1 MSRQSQHFVQRS
13 FKFFLYIFF
22 VSSIHGSEPIPI
34 ESFLN
39 KIEVANNSQ
48 ERKRGLMYR
57 RMLPQDHGMLFE
69 WDSKKIQCM
78 WMKNTYVPL
87 SVAYVDTEGKII
99 NISNMTPLSKA
110 SVCSAKPALYALEV
124 SQGVFKKNN
133 INAGD
138 ILAIDK
144 TLQND
149 K

>member
-22 VSSIHGSEPIPI
+22 VSSIHGSEPISI

-57 RMLPQDHGMLFE
+57 RVLPQDHGMLFE

-78 WMKNTYVPL
+78 WMKNTYVK
-87 SVAYVDTEGKII
+87 SFQME
-99 NISNMTPLSKA
+99 
-110 SVCSAKPALYALEV
+110 
-124 SQGVFKKNN
+124 
-133 INAGD
+133 
-138 ILAIDK
+138 
-144 TLQND
+144 
-149 K
+149 

>member
-1 MSRQSQHFVQRS
+1 MSRQFQHFVQRS

-22 VSSIHGSEPIPI
+22 VSSIHGSEPIPLD
-34 ESFLN
+34 SFLS
-39 KIEVANNSQ
+39 KIEVANDFQ

-57 RMLPQDHGMLFE
+57 RFLPQGHGMLFE
-69 WDSKKIQCM
+69 WDSNKIQCM

-87 SVAYVDTEGKII
+87 SVAYIDAEGKII
-99 NISNMTPLSKA
+99 NISDMTPLSKA
-110 SVCSAKPALYALEV
+110 SVCSEKPALYALEV
-124 SQGVFKKNN
+124 SQGVFKNNN

>member
-13 FKFFLYIFF
+13 FKFFLYICFISN
-22 VSSIHGSEPIPI
+22 VSGSEPIPLD
-34 ESFLN
+34 SFLN
-39 KIEVANNSQ
+39 KIEVANDFQ

-57 RMLPQDHGMLFE
+57 KALPQDQGMLFK

-87 SVAYVDTEGKII
+87 SVAYVDAEGKII
-99 NISNMTPLSKA
+99 NISDMTPLSRT
-110 SVCSAKPALYALEV
+110 SVCSEKPALYALEV
-124 SQGVFKKNN
+124 NQGVFKKNN

-138 ILAIDK
+138 ILAINK

>member
-1 MSRQSQHFVQRS
+1 MSRQFQHFVQRS

-22 VSSIHGSEPIPI
+22 VSSIHGSEPILLD
-34 ESFLN
+34 SFLS
-39 KIEVANNSQ
+39 KIEVANDFQ

-57 RMLPQDHGMLFE
+57 RVLPQDHGMLFE
-69 WDSKKIQCM
+69 WDSNKIQCM

-87 SVAYVDTEGKII
+87 SVAYVDAEGKII
-99 NISNMTPLSKA
+99 NISDMTPLSKA
-110 SVCSAKPALYALEV
+110 SVCSEKPALYALEV
-124 SQGVFKKNN
+124 SQGVFKNNN

>member
-1 MSRQSQHFVQRS
+1 MSRQSQHFVQKS

-22 VSSIHGSEPIPI
+22 VSSIHGSEPIPLD
-34 ESFLN
+34 SFLS
-39 KIEVANNSQ
+39 KIEIANNFQ

-57 RMLPQDHGMLFE
+57 KMLPQDYGMLFE
-69 WDSKKIQCM
+69 WDSSKIQCM

-87 SVAYVDTEGKII
+87 SVAYLDAEGKII
-99 NISNMTPLSKA
+99 NISDMTPLSKA
-110 SVCSAKPALYALEV
+110 SICSEKPALYALEV
-124 SQGVFKKNN
+124 NQGVFKNNN

>member
-1 MSRQSQHFVQRS
+1 MSRQFQLFVQRS

-22 VSSIHGSEPIPI
+22 VSSIHGFEPIQLD
-34 ESFLN
+34 SFLS
-39 KIEVANNSQ
+39 KIEVANDFQ

-57 RMLPQDHGMLFE
+57 RVFPQDHGMLFE
-69 WDSKKIQCM
+69 WDSSKIQCM
-78 WMKNTYVPL
+78 WMKNTYLPL
-87 SVAYVDTEGKII
+87 SVAYVDAKGKII
-99 NISNMTPLSKA
+99 NISDMTPLSKA
-110 SVCSAKPALYALEV
+110 SVCSKKPALYALEV
-124 SQGVFKKNN
+124 TQGVFKKNN